1 MKHLLSILVLICTCK
16 FLIGQSVSEPPQSYS
31 YFTIGITDGDI
42 FNGLSGLGKI
52 TDPIVDKGPG
62 LSPYFP
68 RHEIKLSADFTRIHG
83 KHSMG
88 LSYLTV
94 HDAFAGI
101 RFNTLDLDYGYQVL
115 HSQHISVSA
124 EAGLMYGNIMGGS
137 RAAVKLG
144 LRSYTKLYKNFYL
157 YATLTG
163 YHKFSE
169 FNTGHR
175 GSLMLTTGLSYR
187 FTEKSQQANP
197 ELSRSDTP

>member
-1 MKHLLSILVLICTCK
+1 
-16 FLIGQSVSEPPQSYS
+16 
-31 YFTIGITDGDI
+31 
-42 FNGLSGLGKI
+42 
-52 TDPIVDKGPG
+52 
-62 LSPYFP
+62 
-68 RHEIKLSADFTRIHG
+68 
-83 KHSMG
+83 MG
-88 LSYLTV
+88 LSYLSIW
-94 HDAFAGI
+94 DSFAGI
-101 RFNTLDLDYGYQVL
+101 HFVSLDLDYGYL
-115 HSQHISVSA
+115 LFHSKHISVSA

-187 FTEKSQQANP
+187 FTEKSQQAKP